1 MKNCHNY
8 LTIPSL
14 PLHAATW
21 VSSYQSISSSLAD
34 FLSQVNLETG
44 ESGEIDNCDRQ
55 VLSLRELLSNKALHL
70 YLQSRLSME
79 KIKLNVDGKRDD
91 DVALAVTDIIRDERN
106 IAREGFGV
114 LFGDASSCS

>member
-1 MKNCHNY
+1 M
-8 LTIPSL
+8 
-14 PLHAATW
+14 
-21 VSSYQSISSSLAD
+21 SSYQSISSSLAD
-34 FLSQVNLETG
+34 FLSQVSLETG

-114 LFGDASSCS
+114 LFGDGSSCS

>member
-1 MKNCHNY
+1 M
-8 LTIPSL
+8 
-14 PLHAATW
+14 
-21 VSSYQSISSSLAD
+21 SSYQSISSSLAD

>member
-1 MKNCHNY
+1 MRANTATALNSSFELEIELCSKIVNCY
-8 LTIPSL
+8 CL
-14 PLHAATW
+14 
-21 VSSYQSISSSLAD
+21 
-34 FLSQVNLETG
+34 
-44 ESGEIDNCDRQ
+44 

-91 DVALAVTDIIRDERN
+91 DVALAVSDIIRDERN

-114 LFGDASSCS
+114 LFGGASSCS

>member
-1 MKNCHNY
+1 MREN
-8 LTIPSL
+8 
-14 PLHAATW
+14 AATAL
-21 VSSYQSISSSLAD
+21 SSPFELEIELCLQI
-34 FLSQVNLETG
+34 VN
-44 ESGEIDNCDRQ
+44 CYCQ

-114 LFGDASSCS
+114 LFGGASSCS

>member
-1 MKNCHNY
+1 MREN
-8 LTIPSL
+8 
-14 PLHAATW
+14 AATAL
-21 VSSYQSISSSLAD
+21 SSP
-34 FLSQVNLETG
+34 FELEI
-44 ESGEIDNCDRQ
+44 ELCLKIENCYCYCQ

-79 KIKLNVDGKRDD
+79 NIKQNVDGKRDD

-114 LFGDASSCS
+114 LFGGSNSCS